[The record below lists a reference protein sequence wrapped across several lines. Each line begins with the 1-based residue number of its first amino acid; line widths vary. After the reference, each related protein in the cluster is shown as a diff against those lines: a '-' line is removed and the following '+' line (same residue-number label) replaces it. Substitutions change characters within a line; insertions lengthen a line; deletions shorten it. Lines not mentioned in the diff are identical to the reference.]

1 MKPEDQRAILDLV
14 TYPGSAPR
22 KTPEEVLRHFGTD
35 DGRAWG
41 WNCSGR
47 QSPNGTVVRW
57 RWP

>member
-1 MKPEDQRAILDLV
+1 MKPEDQRVILDLV

-22 KTPEEVLRHFGTD
+22 GTPEDVLRHFGTD
-35 DGRAWG
+35 DGRALG
-41 WNCSGR
+41 LELLRR